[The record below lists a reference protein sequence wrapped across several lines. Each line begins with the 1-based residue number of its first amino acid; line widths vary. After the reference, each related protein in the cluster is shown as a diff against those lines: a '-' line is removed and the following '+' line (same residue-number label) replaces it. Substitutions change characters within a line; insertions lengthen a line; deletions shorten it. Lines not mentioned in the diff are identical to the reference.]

1 MSSSGDVQKN
11 GLIGPGGER
20 LQKGVAALEVVTDQ
34 NVSIAERQP
43 EQTFQP
49 LGVGQAVFYDR
60 ESKLHPLI
68 CLLTL
73 LL

>member
-1 MSSSGDVQKN
+1 
-11 GLIGPGGER
+11 
-20 LQKGVAALEVVTDQ
+20 VVTDQ

>member
-1 MSSSGDVQKN
+1 VSS
-11 GLIGPGGER
+11 
-20 LQKGVAALEVVTDQ
+20 
-34 NVSIAERQP
+34 AERPP